1 MSLILR
7 SPILPEA
14 PCELSFNDCGYLI
27 LKARRIDQGLR
38 EQLWGVGTDCPSGHQ
53 SPLPTWRQL
62 LTQGSQLEA
71 AAERHNCGVI
81 PTAEIPINLHGGKSQ
96 DLLTNNSFDTVLEI
110 FLSSSLT
117 LIDFTIKK
125 I

>member
-1 MSLILR
+1 MTVTN
-7 SPILPEA
+7 
-14 PCELSFNDCGYLI
+14 LS
-27 LKARRIDQGLR
+27 LKARRLDQGLR
-38 EQLWGVGTDCPSGHQ
+38 EQLWGGGLGCPTGHR

-71 AAERHNCGVI
+71 AAERHSCGITRTAI
-81 PTAEIPINLHGGKSQ
+81 PSAAEVPHKSPWIS
-96 DLLTNNSFDTVLEI
+96 LRNNSFDTTLEI